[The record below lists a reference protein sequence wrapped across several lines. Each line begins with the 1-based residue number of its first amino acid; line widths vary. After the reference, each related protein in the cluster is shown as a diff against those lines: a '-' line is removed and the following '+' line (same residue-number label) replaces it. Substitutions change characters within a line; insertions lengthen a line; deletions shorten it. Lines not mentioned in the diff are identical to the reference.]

1 MKKPIISI
9 SGIRGIFGESLIPEN
24 IVKYSA
30 AFAKYNNNKTI
41 VIGRD
46 GRAGGDLI
54 EDIIENTLLFCGCR
68 VIKIGIVPTP
78 TVSLAVKT
86 LRAAGGISITASHNP
101 QEWNGMKFI
110 NRKGIFLD
118 ADENKKLWELFE
130 KTGDNYITADK
141 IMQSEYCPGFGDYHI
156 DKVLE
161 IKSLNLKKIKQ
172 RKFKVVADC
181 VNASGSKIIPAL
193 LKKLGCR
200 VIEID
205 CEQSGIFTRKPEPLP
220 ENLKRTCKAVIKHK
234 ADIGIVIDPDADRLV
249 IITEKGE
256 PFGEENTITA
266 AVNFV
271 LKNSTHAKRIAVI
284 NLSTSRS
291 VDDVV
296 KANGGKIFKAP
307 VGEINVIKK
316 MQEVKAV
323 VGGEGSGGVIL
334 PEVHYGRDSLVGTAL
349 ILSEITQSGLKVSE
363 YKNSLP
369 RYFIRKSK
377 ISTEG
382 IDADSVLEF
391 VKRKYNDYDQN
402 FEDGLRLD
410 FERGWVNFRKSNT
423 EPIIRII
430 TEAKTV
436 EESEEMQKKFNS
448 DISEFL
454 NNG

>member
-1 MKKPIISI
+1 MKEPIISI

-24 IVKYSA
+24 IVKYTA

-46 GRAGGDLI
+46 GRAGGELI
-54 EDIIENTLLFCGCR
+54 EDLVENTLLFCGCR
-68 VIKIGIVPTP
+68 VIKIGIAPTP

-86 LRAAGGISITASHNP
+86 LRASGGIAITASHNP

-110 NRKGIFLD
+110 NRNGIFLD
-118 ADENKKLWELFE
+118 SEENKKLWELFDNSD
-130 KTGDNYITADK
+130 DNYVPAEK
-141 IMQSEYCPGFGDYHI
+141 LKQAEYCPGFGDYHI
-156 DKVLE
+156 SKVLK
-161 IKSLNLKKIKQ
+161 IKSLKLKKIKQ
-172 RKFKVVADC
+172 RKFKVVVDC

-193 LKKLGCR
+193 LNKLGCR

-205 CEQSGIFTRKPEPLP
+205 CDQSGIFTRKPEPLP
-220 ENLKRTCKAVIKHK
+220 ENLMRTCKAVKKHK

-249 IITEKGE
+249 IITEKGD
-256 PFGEENTITA
+256 PFGEENTITT
-266 AVNFV
+266 AVNFI
-271 LKNSTHAKRIAVI
+271 LKNTTPGKRKAVI

-296 KANGGKIFKAP
+296 KSIGGKLYKAP

-316 MQEVKAV
+316 MMDVKAV
-323 VGGEGSGGVIL
+323 IGGEGSGGVIL

-349 ILSEITQSGLKVSE
+349 ILSEIADSGLKVSE
-363 YKNSLP
+363 YKKSLP
-369 RYFIRKSK
+369 SYFICKTK

-382 IDADSVLEF
+382 IDSESVFEYL
-391 VKRKYNDYDQN
+391 KRIYSAYDQN

-410 FERGWVNFRKSNT
+410 FDWGWVNFRKSNT
-423 EPIIRII
+423 EPIIRVI
-430 TEAKTV
+430 TEAKTAS
-436 EESEEMQKKFNS
+436 EAEEMQKKFNS